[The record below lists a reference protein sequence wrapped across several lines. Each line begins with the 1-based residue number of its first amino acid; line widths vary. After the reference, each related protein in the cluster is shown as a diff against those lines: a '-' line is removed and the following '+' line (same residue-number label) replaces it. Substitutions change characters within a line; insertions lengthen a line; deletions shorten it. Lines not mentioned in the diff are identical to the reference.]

1 MITLTSYGKKKGGTT
16 MFIKN
21 TKWKK
26 VLAAVL
32 GLGLMAG
39 ALTGCGGGSQPSAS
53 SGTPT
58 KIVAYGELDPQVSG
72 QQIIAEEK
80 GFFKE
85 EGLDIENK
93 LMNGPDDN
101 APLVASGEAKVCF
114 GSIYNNISVAANGV
128 HVKVVTPLANAAGTQ
143 AVVAGKNVTI
153 NSPKDL
159 EGKRIGMTNGAGVL
173 IAVQNMCKATG
184 TDISKLQFVNLAPS
198 EQLASLERGDIDALA
213 AWEPWIGKAVQ
224 QGGKELFSG
233 TKSYLPGAEGDVH
246 WIDFYMT
253 LQVQDDFLKQNPE
266 AVEKML
272 RALRKATDYI
282 NEHPEESAKIV
293 AKRINIDEE
302 TCLRIMKKNVYAMK
316 FDQQFLDGANNMA
329 NFMKDMNNIQAV
341 PDTKNYIDT
350 SILKKIFP
358 DDVTI

>member
-1 MITLTSYGKKKGGTT
+1 MIMLTSYGKKKGGTT

-114 GSIYNNISVAANGV
+114 GSIYNNISVAVRQTVYKNFAFLLHKLGLFLCHNFA
-128 HVKVVTPLANAAGTQ
+128 HHIGT
-143 AVVAGKNVTI
+143 
-153 NSPKDL
+153 
-159 EGKRIGMTNGAGVL
+159 R
-173 IAVQNMCKATG
+173 
-184 TDISKLQFVNLAPS
+184 
-198 EQLASLERGDIDALA
+198 
-213 AWEPWIGKAVQ
+213 
-224 QGGKELFSG
+224 
-233 TKSYLPGAEGDVH
+233 H
-246 WIDFYMT
+246 
-253 LQVQDDFLKQNPE
+253 
-266 AVEKML
+266 
-272 RALRKATDYI
+272 
-282 NEHPEESAKIV
+282 
-293 AKRINIDEE
+293 
-302 TCLRIMKKNVYAMK
+302 
-316 FDQQFLDGANNMA
+316 
-329 NFMKDMNNIQAV
+329 
-341 PDTKNYIDT
+341 
-350 SILKKIFP
+350 
-358 DDVTI
+358 

>member
-1 MITLTSYGKKKGGTT
+1 MIMLTSYGKKKGGTT

-159 EGKRIGMTNGAGVL
+159 EGKRIGMTNGAG
-173 IAVQNMCKATG
+173 
-184 TDISKLQFVNLAPS
+184 
-198 EQLASLERGDIDALA
+198 E
-213 AWEPWIGKAVQ
+213 IG
-224 QGGKELFSG
+224 
-233 TKSYLPGAEGDVH
+233 
-246 WIDFYMT
+246 
-253 LQVQDDFLKQNPE
+253 
-266 AVEKML
+266 
-272 RALRKATDYI
+272 RA
-282 NEHPEESAKIV
+282 HV
-293 AKRINIDEE
+293 
-302 TCLRIMKKNVYAMK
+302 
-316 FDQQFLDGANNMA
+316 
-329 NFMKDMNNIQAV
+329 
-341 PDTKNYIDT
+341 
-350 SILKKIFP
+350 
-358 DDVTI
+358 